1 MNSLH
6 WLRHY
11 TTAATYRI
19 YRGHRCGLRVDY
31 KAFMMREFN
40 IHHKSLTADYR
51 ALLVGQQD
59 IPSTNI
65 AVKNAFF
72 VEELMA

>member
-1 MNSLH
+1 
-6 WLRHY
+6 
-11 TTAATYRI
+11 
-19 YRGHRCGLRVDY
+19 
-31 KAFMMREFN
+31 MMRKFN
-40 IHHKSLTADYR
+40 IHHKSLMADYR
-51 ALLVGQQD
+51 ALLIGQQD